1 MDFNIRKSPDAV
13 FLEMRILIPLI
24 FLVTFSACKQ
34 KEPQPK
40 FISAVSLIKQEV
52 KHIDTSLYSIK
63 RYTTIDTFPTD
74 TSFITRERFRSE
86 VADFLQ
92 VPDLSDPRQAT
103 LYGEASQF
111 DTLINRAI
119 IAYTAKDPN
128 KQPYRTIELFVE
140 PNLATG
146 DQVRTIWIVRLQS
159 DRTGSEELKMTW
171 QVGKS
176 CSRTRITRKPGGQE
190 EVHTTKWSWNE

>member
-1 MDFNIRKSPDAV
+1 
-13 FLEMRILIPLI
+13 MRILIPLF
-24 FLVTFSACKQ
+24 FLTTLFACKQ
-34 KEPQPK
+34 KEPSSK

-63 RYTTIDTFPTD
+63 RYTTVDTGATD
-74 TSFITRERFRSE
+74 TTFITRERFRSE

-92 VPDLSDPRQAT
+92 VPDLSDPRQAI
-103 LYGEASQF
+103 LYEEESQF

-119 IAYTAKDPN
+119 IAYRAKDPN
-128 KQPYRTIELFVE
+128 KQPYRSIELFVE

-146 DQVRTIWIVRLQS
+146 DQVRTVWVIRLQS
-159 DRTGSEELKMTW
+159 DRTGSEELKMIW

-176 CSRTRITRKPGGQE
+176 CSRTRITREPGGRE
-190 EVHTTKWSWNE
+190 AVHTTKWSWNE